1 MTKRPISLTIIA
13 CILILGALF
22 GIYTALTIGSNPMM
36 LKMQEQTHVP
46 LLYSQISTAI
56 GVIVGLVVAYGIFK
70 GQPWSRV
77 LYVVWGIISLVIG
90 FYTVPIKAALVLS
103 LVILVVVSIFLFREP
118 ANDWFSARGFM
129 LKREG

>member
-1 MTKRPISLTIIA
+1 MTKRPLSLTIIA
-13 CILILGALF
+13 WILIIGALF
-22 GIYTALTIGSNPMM
+22 GIYTAATIGSNPMM

-46 LLYSQISTAI
+46 LIYNQISTII
-56 GVIVGLVVAYGIFK
+56 GVVVGLVVAYGIFK
-70 GQPWSRV
+70 AQPWSRV

-90 FYTVPIKAALVLS
+90 FYTVPMKAVLVVS
-103 LVILVVVSIFLFREP
+103 LIILVVVSIFLFREP